1 LRLRPVANERK
12 GRSVSVFLGTPRQ
25 CPLVPDGGLVYV
37 ADMKKILGQ
46 SGALRGRGSAS
57 MWVAVAGIASL
68 YIGSTLPTPLYP
80 VYRREFGFSEFIVTA
95 IYASY
100 VIGNLIALFALGRLS
115 DQLGRRPTTLMAF
128 AVLFASVLCFLAAT
142 GTAWLFM
149 ARALNGLAAGL
160 GAGALTAWIAELEP
174 RHDKARAAV
183 VASTGNLAGLGLGAL
198 IAGLLAQY
206 GPWPLRSSYAVYLI
220 IMVVIVVL
228 TLAVPEGVEHPVRNA
243 GDLSLR
249 PRIGVPRNL
258 RLAFIAPAAMAF
270 ATFALGGFY
279 AALAPGLLFDRLQQ
293 HNLAMVGAL
302 VALFFGTGAFTAA
315 KTGSLTPRPAL
326 LSSTI
331 LLLIGLALLVTAD
344 HMRSM
349 VTLVIATVVSGG
361 ATALGYRCSLQ
372 IVNEIAPADQRAELV
387 SSYLLVCYTAN
398 SLPVIGVGLLS
409 LAVGAVP
416 AHLAFAVLLAVLSVT
431 ACATGWR
438 FLPRQH

>member
-1 LRLRPVANERK
+1 
-12 GRSVSVFLGTPRQ
+12 
-25 CPLVPDGGLVYV
+25 
-37 ADMKKILGQ
+37 
-46 SGALRGRGSAS
+46 

-68 YIGSTLPTPLYP
+68 YIGSTLPTPLYSL
-80 VYRREFGFSEFIVTA
+80 YQREFGFSEFVVTA

-100 VIGNLIALFALGRLS
+100 VIGNLIALFALGRIS

-128 AVLFASVLCFLAAT
+128 AVLVASVLCFLVSS
-142 GTAWLFM
+142 GTAWLFV

-174 RHDKARAAV
+174 RHDKARAAL
-183 VASTGNLAGLGLGAL
+183 VASAGNLAGLGLGAL

-206 GPWPLRSSYAVYLI
+206 GPWPLRTSYVVYLI
-220 IMVVIVVL
+220 LMLVIIVL
-228 TLAVPEGVEHPVRNA
+228 TLATAEGVKHPVRNA

-249 PRIGVPRNL
+249 PRIGVPRNI

-279 AALAPGLLFDRLQQ
+279 AALAPGLLSERLQQ

-302 VALFFGTGAFTAA
+302 VTLFFGTGALTAA
-315 KTGSLTPRPAL
+315 KIGRLTPRPAL
-326 LSSTI
+326 LISTV
-331 LLLIGLALLVTAD
+331 LLLIGLALLVTAEQ
-344 HMRSM
+344 MRSM
-349 VTLVIATVVSGG
+349 ATLVIATVVSGA

-372 IVNEIAPADQRAELV
+372 IVNEIAPAEQRAELV

-398 SLPVIGVGLLS
+398 SLPVIGAGLLS
-409 LAVGAVP
+409 LWVGAVS
-416 AHLAFAVLLAVLSVT
+416 AHLAFALLLAVLSAT

-438 FLPRQH
+438 FLPRRPG

>member
-1 LRLRPVANERK
+1 
-12 GRSVSVFLGTPRQ
+12 
-25 CPLVPDGGLVYV
+25 
-37 ADMKKILGQ
+37 
-46 SGALRGRGSAS
+46 
-57 MWVAVAGIASL
+57 MWVAVAGIAAL

-80 VYRREFGFSEFIVTA
+80 IYRREFGFSEFIVTA

-142 GTAWLFM
+142 GTTWLFA

-160 GAGALTAWIAELEP
+160 GAAALTAWIAELEP

-220 IMVVIVVL
+220 IVVVIVVL
-228 TLAVPEGVEHPVRNA
+228 TLAVPEGVGHPVREA
-243 GDLSLR
+243 GALSLR

-279 AALAPGLLFDRLQQ
+279 AALAPGLLADRLEQ

-302 VALFFGTGAFTAA
+302 VALFFGTGAVTAA
-315 KTGSLTPRPAL
+315 KTGALTPRPAL

-331 LLLIGLALLVTAD
+331 LLLVGLALLVTAD

-349 VTLVIATVVSGG
+349 VMLLIATVVSGG

-409 LAVGAVP
+409 LAVGAVS

-431 ACATGWR
+431 ACATGWKC
-438 FLPRQH
+438 LPRPH